1 MIRQEDVT
9 AVGELIKTHGIAG
22 ELVMTSPYDGLFEG
36 TDTPYIICDMDGILV
51 PFFIERYRPRGAASL
66 LVKLEYVDDERAARR
81 FVRRTVYYPIDRL
94 PEDDPEW
101 DPEGDNPAWEHFVGY
116 RLTDAE
122 GHEVGTVAAVDAST
136 ANVLF
141 RVDRGGQELL
151 IPVAGEVVH
160 GVDHVARRI
169 AVDMPE
175 GLLDLN

>member
-1 MIRQEDVT
+1 MIRQEEVA

-66 LVKLEYVDDERAARR
+66 LVKLEYVDDEHAARR
-81 FVRRTVYYPIDRL
+81 FVRRTVYYSIDRL
-94 PEDDPEW
+94 PENDSEGADD
-101 DPEGDNPAWEHFVGY
+101 PAWECFVGY
-116 RLTDAE
+116 QLTDEA
-122 GHEVGTVAAVDAST
+122 GHEVGTVTAVDAST

-141 RVDRGGQELL
+141 RVDRGGHELL

-160 GVDHVARRI
+160 SVDHAARRI
-169 AVDMPE
+169 AVAMPE

>member
-1 MIRQEDVT
+1 MIRREEVA

-22 ELVMTSPYDGLFEG
+22 ELVMKTLYDGLFEG
-36 TDTPYIICDMDGILV
+36 TDTPPYIICDMDGILV

-66 LVKLEYVDDERAARR
+66 LVKLEYVDDEHAARR
-81 FVRRTVYYPIDRL
+81 FVHRTAYYPIDRL
-94 PEDDPEW
+94 PENDSEGADD
-101 DPEGDNPAWEHFVGY
+101 PAWECFVGY
-116 RLTDAE
+116 QLTDEA
-122 GHEVGTVAAVDAST
+122 GREVGTVTAVDAST

-141 RVDRGGQELL
+141 RVDREGHELL

-160 GVDHVARRI
+160 SVDHAARCI

>member
-1 MIRQEDVT
+1 MIRQEEVT

-36 TDTPYIICDMDGILV
+36 TDAPPYIICDMDGILV

-94 PEDDPEW
+94 PEDDPEGE
-101 DPEGDNPAWEHFVGY
+101 DLAWERFVGY

-122 GHEVGTVAAVDAST
+122 GHEVGTVTAVDAST
-136 ANVLF
+136 VNVLF

-160 GVDHVARRI
+160 SVDHVARRI

>member
-1 MIRQEDVT
+1 MIRQEEVT

-36 TDTPYIICDMDGILV
+36 TDAPPYIICDMDGILV

-66 LVKLEYVDDERAARR
+66 LVKLEYVDDEHAARR
-81 FVRRTVYYPIDRL
+81 FVHRTAYYPIDRL
-94 PEDDPEW
+94 PEDDPKGE
-101 DPEGDNPAWEHFVGY
+101 DLAWERFVGY

-136 ANVLF
+136 VNVLF

-160 GVDHVARRI
+160 SVDHAARCI
-169 AVDMPE
+169 VVDMPE

>member
-1 MIRQEDVT
+1 MIRQEEVA

-22 ELVMTSPYDGLFEG
+22 ELVMKTLYDGLFEG

-81 FVRRTVYYPIDRL
+81 FVRRTVYYSIDRL
-94 PEDDPEW
+94 PENDSEGADD
-101 DPEGDNPAWEHFVGY
+101 PAWECFVGY
-116 RLTDAE
+116 QLTDEA
-122 GHEVGTVAAVDAST
+122 GHEVGTVTAVDAST

-160 GVDHVARRI
+160 SVDHAARRI
-169 AVDMPE
+169 AVAMPE

>member
-1 MIRQEDVT
+1 MIRREEVA

-51 PFFIERYRPRGAASL
+51 PFFIESYRPRGAASL
-66 LVKLEYVDDERAARR
+66 LVKLEYVDDEHAARR
-81 FVRRTVYYPIDRL
+81 FVHRTAYYPIDRL
-94 PEDDPEW
+94 PENDSEGADD
-101 DPEGDNPAWEHFVGY
+101 PAWECFVGY
-116 RLTDAE
+116 QLTDEA
-122 GHEVGTVAAVDAST
+122 GREVGTVAAVDAST

-141 RVDRGGQELL
+141 RVDREGHELL
-151 IPVAGEVVH
+151 IPVASEVVH
-160 GVDHVARRI
+160 GVDHAARRI

>member
-1 MIRQEDVT
+1 MIRREEVT

-22 ELVMTSPYDGLFEG
+22 ELVMKTLYDGLFEG
-36 TDTPYIICDMDGILV
+36 MDTPYIICDMDGILV
-51 PFFIERYRPRGAASL
+51 PFFIESYRPRGAASL

-94 PEDDPEW
+94 SENDSEGADD
-101 DPEGDNPAWEHFVGY
+101 PAWECFVGY
-116 RLTDAE
+116 QLTDEA
-122 GHEVGTVAAVDAST
+122 GHEVGTVTAVDAST

-141 RVDRGGQELL
+141 RVDRVGHELL
-151 IPVAGEVVH
+151 IPVASEVMH
-160 GVDHVARRI
+160 GVDHAARCI

>member
-1 MIRQEDVT
+1 MIRQEEV
-9 AVGELIKTHGIAG
+9 APVGELIKTHGIAG

-94 PEDDPEW
+94 PENDSEGADD
-101 DPEGDNPAWEHFVGY
+101 PAWECFVGY
-116 RLTDAE
+116 QLTDEA
-122 GHEVGTVAAVDAST
+122 GHEVGTVTAVDAST

-160 GVDHVARRI
+160 GVDHAARRI
-169 AVDMPE
+169 AVAMPE